1 MQGHRGS
8 LQGLSVCRS
17 CDARGVEGPCP
28 LQEFDDPWACFFSVS
43 FASDSGSSISVIGS
57 AAAAARFFSSDGGGS
72 SGCFC
77 FSTAF
82 SGAGLEPFVP
92 LASSVAFEG
101 RAKSFEPPYIRPKF
115 LLLFIHQ

>member
-1 MQGHRGS
+1 VFAVPVTPEEWKALAHCKS
-8 LQGLSVCRS
+8 LTIL
-17 CDARGVEGPCP
+17 GP
-28 LQEFDDPWACFFSVS
+28 AFFSVS